1 VEINS
6 PMFKSSASAGL
17 HREVRGEER
26 MGQEL
31 GIEGELG
38 RCRHEWRRRRL
49 GLIHGEQD

>member
-1 VEINS
+1 
-6 PMFKSSASAGL
+6 ML
-17 HREVRGEER
+17 DHHRGDQQSHVQERGEER
-26 MGQEL
+26 MGREL